1 MSDGLVAGRYR
12 LEQRLGRGGMGE
24 VWRAHD
30 LRLGRRVAVKF
41 LHPEPDPDG
50 SAAAR
55 FHREASITAQLQ
67 HEGIAQVHDHGEHQ
81 GRHFLTMELLDGRDL
96 ATVLREH
103 PDGLPVHRAVDVLA
117 RTAAAL
123 AHAHARGIVHRDV
136 KPPNLML
143 LPDGRVKV
151 CDFGIAGFVHGG
163 SGLTRAGSVLGT
175 PDYMAPEQWRSAD
188 IDGRTDLYALGCVLY
203 VLLTGS
209 TPFPRRP
216 DFWAAMYDHL
226 ETPPPRLA
234 ALRPG
239 VPAELD
245 LLAAQLL
252 AKHPDDRPAHAGV
265 VADRL
270 RALSDGGRSTTRH
283 DGGRSATLHDGT
295 PADPAATAG
304 APSAAPGLRLQTFH
318 NPYLPPGR
326 TELDAIVTVTAGRTG
341 PRDLAAA
348 APRALV
354 LLIGL
359 SAQLPEAHFRAV
371 TRAVADTVDALDEG
385 VRFAI
390 VAGSAYA
397 AMCYPDT
404 LRTVRAAP
412 ATKAEARAALERLE
426 PVRAAAFGRWIRQ
439 ADRLFAG
446 HPDAVRTAVLLMD
459 LPSEAER
466 PEELSAAL
474 AAAGGRFSCHVRG
487 IGTDW
492 QVSQGRAVADALNG
506 TVDLVRAATAP
517 ELAAAL
523 ATDLAGIVERTR
535 QTFARDLAL
544 RITTP
549 PGAAV
554 RFLKQV
560 APQVEDLTG
569 RGLPTG
575 PGVVEYRVD
584 APDGQ
589 TREYH
594 LSLELPP
601 GRPGERITAAGLDV
615 LLLPPAGDGRSL
627 ARAEVPA
634 EHTDDSEG
642 LTIHPQVAHYTGQAE
657 LAEAI
662 QQALRQQGGP
672 DPDPDPDPDR

>member
-1 MSDGLVAGRYR
+1 MSEGLVADRYR
-12 LEQRLGRGGMGE
+12 LERRLGQGGMGE

-67 HEGIAQVHDHGEHQ
+67 HEGITQVHDHGEHD
-81 GRHFLTMELLDGRDL
+81 GRLFLTMELLDGRDL

-103 PDGLPVHRAVDVLA
+103 PDGLPVHRAADVLA

-151 CDFGIAGFVHGG
+151 CDFGIAGFVRGG

-203 VLLTGS
+203 VLLTGT

-270 RALSDGGRSTTRH
+270 RALGTAGRSATRH
-283 DGGRSATLHDGT
+283 DGA
-295 PADPAATAG
+295 PAGPAAPAG
-304 APSAAPGLRLQTFH
+304 APPADPGLRLEASH

-354 LLIGL
+354 LLLGL
-359 SAQLPEAHFRAV
+359 SAHLPEAHFRAV

-390 VAGSAYA
+390 VAGSEYA

-412 ATKAEARAALERLE
+412 ATKAEARAALDRLQ
-426 PVRAAAFGRWIRQ
+426 PVRAAAFGRWVRQ
-439 ADRLFAG
+439 ADRLLAG

-466 PEELSAAL
+466 PEELTAAL

-492 QVSQGRAVADALNG
+492 QVSQGRAVAEALNG
-506 TVDLVRAATAP
+506 TVDLVHAATAP
-517 ELAAAL
+517 ALAAAL

-554 RFLKQV
+554 RFLRQV

-594 LSLELPP
+594 LGLELPP
-601 GRPGERITAAGLDV
+601 GRPGERITAAGLDL

-634 EHTDDSEG
+634 EHTDDADD
-642 LTIHPQVAHYTGQAE
+642 LTIRPQVAHYTGQAE
-657 LAEAI
+657 LAGAI
-662 QQALRQQGGP
+662 EEALRQQRGP
-672 DPDPDPDPDR
+672 GPGSEPPNP